1 MRNEAVNKVDALVN
15 ERQKL
20 EFEYQKLQRQR
31 DLKVDT
37 INKKYTN
44 KIDRILRKTEFVE
57 MQMSQAREY
66 ANKNLGGAS
75 K

>member
-31 DLKVDT
+31 DLRVDT

-57 MQMSQAREY
+57 MQMEQAREY

>member
-1 MRNEAVNKVDALVN
+1 MRNETVNKVDALVN

-31 DLKVDT
+31 DLRVDT

-44 KIDRILRKTEFVE
+44 KIDRILRKSEFVE
-57 MQMSQAREY
+57 MQMEQAREY